1 MCRLSR
7 DYHVLLYMFYI
18 HVCMCVMS
26 KHDFCKRDESG
37 DSGTMETTQSRE
49 RARQE
54 QIKRDLQRAHDLVLL
69 TLDVLMH
76 SMKYD

>member
-1 MCRLSR
+1 MISVREMNR
-7 DYHVLLYMFYI
+7 ETQVQW
-18 HVCMCVMS
+18 
-26 KHDFCKRDESG
+26 KR
-37 DSGTMETTQSRE
+37 QSRE
-49 RARQE
+49 CARQE

>member
-1 MCRLSR
+1 MGFVSVRRLSR
-7 DYHVLLYMFYI
+7 DYHVFLYIY
-18 HVCMCVMS
+18 VCMCVMS
-26 KHDFCKRDESG
+26 RHDFCKRDGSG
-37 DSGTMETTQSRE
+37 DPGTMETTV
-49 RARQE
+49 ARRE